1 MAQTTEN
8 IEASHIHLG
17 SSFVIVF
24 SRSKGMRRLTLEQL
38 RDYEL
43 EPDEFYWA
51 YLQRVA
57 ALSREFLEETGLENS
72 DIDGLLAREVHPH
85 CHGRAKGAII
95 AINVFNELPKQES
108 GDMDFVQIW
117 VDARRMICIWHEP
130 LDVFRSLVEGF
141 KTRVPP
147 ENTGEFWARLVLAIA
162 ERAEDMVEVLQDRI
176 DHLEDVVLETGDHP
190 WESELAQVRRLAT
203 IVRRCMLVHLDIL
216 RNFEIEKFE
225 WVNRINQRR
234 VREAGDRAL
243 RIADEMDAIRERA
256 EIVHDQIMFKRSET
270 TNRYMLMM
278 AAIAVVFLPLSFV
291 TGLLGINVGGIPGSH
306 DPGAFAIVSGI
317 LVIFGVG
324 LFAIVRWFKIF

>member
-8 IEASHIHLG
+8 IEASHIHLD

-24 SRSKGMRRLTLEQL
+24 SKSKGMRRLTLEQL

-57 ALSREFLEETGLENS
+57 AQNREFLEEVGLEHS
-72 DIDGLLAREVHPH
+72 DIDDLLAREVRPH
-85 CHGRAKGAII
+85 CHVRTRGAFI

-108 GDMDFVQIW
+108 GDMECAQIW
-117 VDARRMICIWHEP
+117 VDAKRMICIWHDP
-130 LDVFRSLVEGF
+130 LDVFQSLLEGF

-147 ENTGEFWARLVLAIA
+147 ESTAEFWARLVLAIA
-162 ERAEDMVEVLQDRI
+162 ERAEEMVEVLQDRI

-203 IVRRCMLVHLDIL
+203 IVRRSMLAHLDIL

-225 WVNRINQRR
+225 WVNRINKRR

-243 RIADEMDAIRERA
+243 RIAEEMDAIRERA
-256 EIVHDQIMFKRSET
+256 EIVHDQIMFKRSEN

-306 DPGAFAIVSGI
+306 DPVAFSIVSGLLI
-317 LVIFGVG
+317 IFGVG
-324 LFAIVRWFKIF
+324 LFAIVRWFRIF

>member
-8 IEASHIHLG
+8 IEASHIHLD

-24 SRSKGMRRLTLEQL
+24 SKSKGTRRLTLEQL

-57 ALSREFLEETGLENS
+57 AQNREFLEEVGLEHS
-72 DIDGLLAREVHPH
+72 DIDDLLAREVRPH
-85 CHGRAKGAII
+85 CHVRTRGAFI

-108 GDMDFVQIW
+108 GDMECAQIW
-117 VDARRMICIWHEP
+117 VDAKRMICIWHDP
-130 LDVFRSLVEGF
+130 LDVFQSLLEGF

-147 ENTGEFWARLVLAIA
+147 ESTAEFWARLVLAIA
-162 ERAEDMVEVLQDRI
+162 ERAEEMVEVLQDRI

-203 IVRRCMLVHLDIL
+203 IVRRSMLAHLDIL

-225 WVNRINQRR
+225 WVNRINKRR

-243 RIADEMDAIRERA
+243 RIAEEMDAIRERA
-256 EIVHDQIMFKRSET
+256 EIVHDQIMFKRSEN

-306 DPGAFAIVSGI
+306 DPVAFSIVSGLLI
-317 LVIFGVG
+317 IFGVG
-324 LFAIVRWFKIF
+324 LFAIVRWFRIF

>member
-8 IEASHIHLG
+8 IEASHIHLD

-24 SRSKGMRRLTLEQL
+24 SKSKGMRRLTLEQL

-57 ALSREFLEETGLENS
+57 AQNREFLEEIGLEHN
-72 DIDGLLAREVHPH
+72 DIDGLLAREVRPH
-85 CHGRAKGAII
+85 CHVRTKGAFI

-108 GDMDFVQIW
+108 GDMECAQIW
-117 VDARRMICIWHEP
+117 VDAKRMICIWHDP
-130 LDVFRSLVEGF
+130 LDVFQSLVEGF
-141 KTRVPP
+141 KARVPP
-147 ENTGEFWARLVLAIA
+147 ESTAEFWARLVLAIA
-162 ERAEDMVEVLQDRI
+162 ERAEEMVEVLQDRI

-203 IVRRCMLVHLDIL
+203 IVRRSMLAHLDIL

-225 WVNRINQRR
+225 WVNRINKRR

-243 RIADEMDAIRERA
+243 RIAEEMDAIRERA
-256 EIVHDQIMFKRSET
+256 EIVHDQIMFKRSEN

-306 DPGAFAIVSGI
+306 DPVAFSIVSGLLI
-317 LVIFGVG
+317 IFGVG
-324 LFAIVRWFKIF
+324 LFAIVRWFRIF

>member
-8 IEASHIHLG
+8 IEASQIHLD

-24 SRSKGMRRLTLEQL
+24 SKSKGMRRLTLEQL

-57 ALSREFLEETGLENS
+57 AQNREFLEEIGLEHN
-72 DIDGLLAREVHPH
+72 DIDGLLAREVRPH
-85 CHGRAKGAII
+85 CHVRTKGAFI

-108 GDMDFVQIW
+108 GDMECAQIW
-117 VDARRMICIWHEP
+117 VDAKRMICIWHDP
-130 LDVFRSLVEGF
+130 LDVFQSLVEGF
-141 KTRVPP
+141 KARVPP
-147 ENTGEFWARLVLAIA
+147 ESTAEFWARLVLAIA
-162 ERAEDMVEVLQDRI
+162 ERAEEMVEVLQGRI

-203 IVRRCMLVHLDIL
+203 IVRRSMLAHLDIL

-225 WVNRINQRR
+225 WVNRINKRR

-243 RIADEMDAIRERA
+243 RIAEEMDAIRERA
-256 EIVHDQIMFKRSET
+256 EIVHDQIMFKRSEN

-291 TGLLGINVGGIPGSH
+291 TGLLGVNVGGIPGSH
-306 DPGAFAIVSGI
+306 DPVAFSIVSGI
-317 LVIFGVG
+317 LIFIGVG
-324 LFAIVRWFKIF
+324 LFAVVRWFKIF

>member
-8 IEASHIHLG
+8 IEASHIHLD

-24 SRSKGMRRLTLEQL
+24 SKSKGMRRLTLEQL

-43 EPDEFYWA
+43 ESDEFYWA

-57 ALSREFLEETGLENS
+57 AQNREFLEEVGLEHS
-72 DIDGLLAREVHPH
+72 DIDDLLAREVRPH
-85 CHGRAKGAII
+85 CHVRTSGAFI

-108 GDMDFVQIW
+108 GDMECAQIW
-117 VDARRMICIWHEP
+117 VDAKRMICIWHDP
-130 LDVFRSLVEGF
+130 LDVFQSLLEGF

-147 ENTGEFWARLVLAIA
+147 ESTAEFWARLVLAIA

-203 IVRRCMLVHLDIL
+203 IVRRSMLAHLDIL

-225 WVNRINQRR
+225 WVNRINKRR

-243 RIADEMDAIRERA
+243 RIAEEMDAIRERA
-256 EIVHDQIMFKRSET
+256 EIVHDQIMFKRSEN

-306 DPGAFAIVSGI
+306 DPVAFSIVSGLLI
-317 LVIFGVG
+317 IFGVG
-324 LFAIVRWFKIF
+324 LFAIVRWFRIF

>member
-8 IEASHIHLG
+8 IEASHIHLD

-24 SRSKGMRRLTLEQL
+24 SKSKGMRRLTLEQL

-51 YLQRVA
+51 YLQRIA
-57 ALSREFLEETGLENS
+57 AQNREFLEEVGLEHS
-72 DIDGLLAREVHPH
+72 DIDDLLAREVRPH
-85 CHGRAKGAII
+85 CHVRTRGAFI

-108 GDMDFVQIW
+108 GDMECAQIW
-117 VDARRMICIWHEP
+117 VDAKRMICIWHDP
-130 LDVFRSLVEGF
+130 LDVFQSLLEGF

-147 ENTGEFWARLVLAIA
+147 ESTAEFWARLVLAIA
-162 ERAEDMVEVLQDRI
+162 ERAEEMVEVLQDRI

-203 IVRRCMLVHLDIL
+203 IVRRSMLAHLDIL

-225 WVNRINQRR
+225 WVNRINKRR

-243 RIADEMDAIRERA
+243 RIAEEMDAIRERA
-256 EIVHDQIMFKRSET
+256 EIVHDQIMFKRSEN

-306 DPGAFAIVSGI
+306 DPVAFSIVSGLLI
-317 LVIFGVG
+317 IFGVG
-324 LFAIVRWFKIF
+324 LFAIVRWFRIF

>member
-8 IEASHIHLG
+8 IEASHIHLD

-24 SRSKGMRRLTLEQL
+24 SKSKGMRRLTLEQL

-57 ALSREFLEETGLENS
+57 AQNREFLEEVGLEHS
-72 DIDGLLAREVHPH
+72 DIDDLLAREVRPH
-85 CHGRAKGAII
+85 CHVRTSGAFI

-108 GDMDFVQIW
+108 GDMECAQIW
-117 VDARRMICIWHEP
+117 VDAKRMICIWHDP
-130 LDVFRSLVEGF
+130 LDVFQSLLEGF

-147 ENTGEFWARLVLAIA
+147 ESTAEFWARLVLAIA
-162 ERAEDMVEVLQDRI
+162 ERAEEMVEVLQDRI

-203 IVRRCMLVHLDIL
+203 IVRRSMLAHLDIL

-225 WVNRINQRR
+225 WVNRINKRR

-243 RIADEMDAIRERA
+243 RIAEEMDAIRERA
-256 EIVHDQIMFKRSET
+256 EIVHDQIMFKRSEN

-306 DPGAFAIVSGI
+306 DPVAFSIVSGLLI
-317 LVIFGVG
+317 IFGVG
-324 LFAIVRWFKIF
+324 LFAIVRWFRIF

>member
-8 IEASHIHLG
+8 IEASHIHLD

-24 SRSKGMRRLTLEQL
+24 SKSKGMRRLTLEQL

-43 EPDEFYWA
+43 ESDEFYWA

-57 ALSREFLEETGLENS
+57 AQNREFLEEVGLEHS
-72 DIDGLLAREVHPH
+72 DIDDLLAREVRPH
-85 CHGRAKGAII
+85 CHVRTSGAFI

-108 GDMDFVQIW
+108 GDMECAQIW
-117 VDARRMICIWHEP
+117 VDAKRMICIWHDP
-130 LDVFRSLVEGF
+130 LDVFQSLLEGF

-147 ENTGEFWARLVLAIA
+147 ESTAEFWARLVLAIA
-162 ERAEDMVEVLQDRI
+162 ERAEEMVEVLQDRI

-203 IVRRCMLVHLDIL
+203 IVRRSMLAHLDIL

-225 WVNRINQRR
+225 WVNRINKRR

-243 RIADEMDAIRERA
+243 RIAEEMDAIRERA
-256 EIVHDQIMFKRSET
+256 EIVHDQIMFKRSEN

-306 DPGAFAIVSGI
+306 DPVAFSIVSGLLI
-317 LVIFGVG
+317 IFGVG
-324 LFAIVRWFKIF
+324 LFAIVRWFRIF

>member
-8 IEASHIHLG
+8 IEASHIHLD

-24 SRSKGMRRLTLEQL
+24 SKSKGMRRLTLEQL

-57 ALSREFLEETGLENS
+57 AQNREFLEEIGLEHN
-72 DIDGLLAREVHPH
+72 DIDGLLAREVRPH
-85 CHGRAKGAII
+85 CHVRTKGAFI

-108 GDMDFVQIW
+108 GDMECAQIW
-117 VDARRMICIWHEP
+117 VDAKRMICIWHDP
-130 LDVFRSLVEGF
+130 LDVFQSLVEGF
-141 KTRVPP
+141 KARVPP
-147 ENTGEFWARLVLAIA
+147 ESTAEFWARLVLAIA
-162 ERAEDMVEVLQDRI
+162 ERAEEMVEVLQDRI

-203 IVRRCMLVHLDIL
+203 IVRRSMLAHLDIL

-225 WVNRINQRR
+225 WVNRINKRR

-243 RIADEMDAIRERA
+243 RIAEEMDAIRERA
-256 EIVHDQIMFKRSET
+256 EIVHDQIMFKRSEN

-291 TGLLGINVGGIPGSH
+291 TGLLGVNVGGIPGSH
-306 DPGAFAIVSGI
+306 DPVAFSIVSGI
-317 LVIFGVG
+317 LIFIGVG
-324 LFAIVRWFKIF
+324 LFAVVRWFKIF